1 VSTTSVTARAA
12 ALGAAGQPLLPGL
25 SGVAPF
31 ATLLVGGA
39 LLVAARAPLWLLL
52 AGPLLLGVPH
62 VASDLRTL
70 VLRPGLHRRGALLLA
85 AGVPLLFCC
94 VRPTLWAGLLAAGG
108 ALLAARASWRR
119 RALLGAGCAL
129 LLAGALWA
137 GRSGDLVFAH
147 LHNLVALGFAAALW
161 PGGRKALVWP
171 AAAVAAGA
179 LALLFVPLEVLAPA
193 SLVDAGL
200 APGGLRLDALRA
212 GLAPGL
218 GVEAGTRLVLL
229 YGFLQAAH
237 YAAWL
242 VVIPAATTCGGAGPG
257 AAGKPAA
264 GARGVLRELLLDLGA
279 PLVCL
284 CGLLALGLAGWAL
297 FDAAGARDGYLR
309 FAGFHGHLE
318 LAALALWA
326 AEGRGRT
333 GA

>member
-1 VSTTSVTARAA
+1 MSTASVTTRGAGLGAVHRAA
-12 ALGAAGQPLLPGL
+12 QRPLQPGL
-25 SGVAPF
+25 SGVALL
-31 ATLLVGGA
+31 ATLLVCAA
-39 LLVAARAPLWLLL
+39 LLAAARAPLWLLL
-52 AGPLLLGVPH
+52 AGPILLGVPH

-85 AGVPLLFCC
+85 AGAPLLLCC

-108 ALLAARASWRR
+108 ALLAARASMAR

-129 LLAGALWA
+129 LLGAALWA
-137 GRSGDLVFAH
+137 GPFGDLLFAH

-161 PGGRKALVWP
+161 PGGRKALLLP

-179 LALLFVPLEVLAPA
+179 IVLLFVPLAA
-193 SLVDAGL
+193 L
-200 APGGLRLDALRA
+200 APGSGFDAASSLGGLQLEKLRA

-218 GVEAGTRLVLL
+218 AVEAGTRLVLL

-242 VVIPAATTCGGAGPG
+242 VVIPATARSAVPEHEHQRSRPGG
-257 AAGKPAA
+257 
-264 GARGVLRELLLDLGA
+264 RLREVAKDLGA
-279 PLVCL
+279 PLLWL
-284 CGLLALGLAGWAL
+284 CALLAVGLAGWAL
-297 FDAAGARDGYLR
+297 FDAAAARDGYLR

-326 AEGRGRT
+326 AEGRT
-333 GA
+333 AA